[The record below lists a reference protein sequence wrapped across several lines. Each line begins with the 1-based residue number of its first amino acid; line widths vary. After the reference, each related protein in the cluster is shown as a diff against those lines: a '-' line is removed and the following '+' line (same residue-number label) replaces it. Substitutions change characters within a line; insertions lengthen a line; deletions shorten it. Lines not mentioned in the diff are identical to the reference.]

1 MFGQILSRGRA
12 VVDLFAML
20 VSHAYIARRSRST
33 VARFIN
39 EESSTA
45 RLAFRDRVR
54 FEGEEYIYIYIFLFE
69 IKYLFGFLFPSCDYD
84 SQKSRCCA
92 YSYFIRVIC
101 GLNFD

>member
-45 RLAFRDRVR
+45 RLVVGFSRSRSIR
-54 FEGEEYIYIYIFLFE
+54 GGGIYIYIFIFE
-69 IKYLFGFLFPSCDYD
+69 IKYFGFLFPSCDYD

>member
-45 RLAFRDRVR
+45 RLVVGFSRSRSIR
-54 FEGEEYIYIYIFLFE
+54 GGGIYIYIYLF
-69 IKYLFGFLFPSCDYD
+69 
-84 SQKSRCCA
+84 SRSNISVFYFHLVITIHRNQGVA
-92 YSYFIRVIC
+92 RILISYA
-101 GLNFD
+101 